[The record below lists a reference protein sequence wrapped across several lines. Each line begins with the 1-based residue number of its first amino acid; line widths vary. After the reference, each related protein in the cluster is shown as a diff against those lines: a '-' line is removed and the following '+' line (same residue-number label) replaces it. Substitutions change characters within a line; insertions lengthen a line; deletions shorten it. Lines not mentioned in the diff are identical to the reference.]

1 MVMMSSLLLLL
12 ALSSSFFDQPA
23 VTELR
28 SSANEGDLLSTPIL
42 DAGRSYDEYESS
54 SSSTPPHVIFI
65 YIDDMGY
72 ADMGYNNNEIAFA
85 TKYMDKL
92 ANDGIKLTWYYGQP
106 SCTPS
111 RAALLTGY
119 YPINTGMQFKN
130 VASDSPFGV
139 PLEFDLLGHYMKRAG
154 YSAHFLG
161 KWNIGHYTP
170 EYLPSSRGFD
180 SFLCYFS
187 VMEDY
192 YNYFDTQRID
202 SRHWR
207 DLLQSNKS
215 SASDGWSP
223 AADAIGEYSTALYV
237 KKGKKII
244 ERYADKSLDS
254 LFLLLAFQAVHG
266 PQDVPPTESFTSSEV
281 KNIAKIRRAHGNDRA
296 KFAEIL
302 LYLDNGIEKIV
313 EQLEIS
319 GILSKTLIVV
329 ASDNGGCPDENG
341 GFNYPL
347 RGQKGSVWEGGVRV
361 PGFVYSSSNSIIPSD
376 ARGTSYA
383 HLFHCTDWLPTLLR
397 AADST
402 SLIPSG
408 IDGVDQWR
416 ELIGEKEGA
425 PRSWLIHNINTYAS
439 DASGLTSLGYTYAA
453 LRYGDW
459 KLILNEQ
466 NESIYRLNDYSS
478 APSCEGTSG
487 GNISGLFNI
496 SADPSETTDLWD
508 LYPDIVSKLK
518 RKIDRLKDSM
528 YESVYKSSDDDA
540 VLVWKD
546 YDRFVTPWVNLTSR

>member
-1 MVMMSSLLLLL
+1 MVMVTMLASST
-12 ALSSSFFDQPA
+12 SFFRHP
-23 VTELR
+23 VRSTELGT
-28 SSANEGDLLSTPIL
+28 SGKEGGLLSHQVL
-42 DAGRSYDEYESS
+42 DARRSYNEFESS
-54 SSSTPPHVIFI
+54 SSSTPPHIIFI

-92 ANDGIKLTWYYGQP
+92 ANNGIKLTWYYGQP

-170 EYLPSSRGFD
+170 DYLPSSRGFD

-207 DLLQSNKS
+207 DLLQSNTS
-215 SASDGWSP
+215 LASGGWSQA
-223 AADAIGEYSTALYV
+223 AADDIGEYSTALYV
-237 KKGKKII
+237 KKGKSII
-244 ERYADKSLDS
+244 KRYADKASDS

-266 PQDVPPTESFTSSEV
+266 PQDVPPTKSFTSSEV
-281 KNIAKIRRAHGNDRA
+281 KKIAKIRQTHGNDRA

-302 LYLDNGIEKIV
+302 LYLDYGIEKIV
-313 EQLEIS
+313 QQLERS
-319 GILSKTLIVV
+319 QMLSETLVVV

-361 PGFVYSSSNSIIPSD
+361 PGFVYSSSNGIIPSNT
-376 ARGTSYA
+376 RGTSYA
-383 HLFHCTDWLPTLLR
+383 KLFHCTDWLPTLLR
-397 AADST
+397 AANSA

-416 ELIGEKEGA
+416 ELIGEKEGV
-425 PRSWLIHNINTYAS
+425 PRSWLIHNINIYDS
-439 DASGLTSLGYTYAA
+439 DTSGLTSLGYTYAA

-487 GNISGLFNI
+487 GNVSALFNI
-496 SADPSETTDLWD
+496 SADPQETTDLWD
-508 LYPDIVSKLK
+508 LYPDVVSKLK
-518 RKIDRLKDSM
+518 RKIDRLKDDM
-528 YESVYKSSDDDA
+528 YESVYKSSDVDA
-540 VLVWKD
+540 VRVWED